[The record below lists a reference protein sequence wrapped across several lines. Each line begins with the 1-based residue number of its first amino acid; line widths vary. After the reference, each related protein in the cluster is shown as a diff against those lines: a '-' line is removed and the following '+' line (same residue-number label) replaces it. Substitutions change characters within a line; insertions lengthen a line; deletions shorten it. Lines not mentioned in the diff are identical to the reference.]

1 MKTEYCCCN
10 IKMDDSRDLEVPFQE
25 NILDNCRVSLDKP
38 VK

>member
-1 MKTEYCCCN
+1 MMTEYCCSDIN
-10 IKMDDSRDLEVPFQE
+10 MDDSSDLEVPFQE